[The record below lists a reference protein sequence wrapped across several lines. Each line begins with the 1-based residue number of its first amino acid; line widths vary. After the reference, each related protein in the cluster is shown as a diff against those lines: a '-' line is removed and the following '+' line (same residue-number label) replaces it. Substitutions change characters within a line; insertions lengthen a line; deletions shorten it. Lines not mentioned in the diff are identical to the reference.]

1 MIFVAE
7 FDIIK
12 KNFRIMDK
20 RKKEKWIKPEIE
32 DFSME
37 DTLGMSKESISFI
50 ESTVDGANYFGADS
64 RGPS

>member
-1 MIFVAE
+1 
-7 FDIIK
+7 
-12 KNFRIMDK
+12 MDK

-37 DTLGMSKESISFI
+37 DTLGIGKESTSFI
-50 ESTVDGANYFGADS
+50 ESTVDGANYFGPDS